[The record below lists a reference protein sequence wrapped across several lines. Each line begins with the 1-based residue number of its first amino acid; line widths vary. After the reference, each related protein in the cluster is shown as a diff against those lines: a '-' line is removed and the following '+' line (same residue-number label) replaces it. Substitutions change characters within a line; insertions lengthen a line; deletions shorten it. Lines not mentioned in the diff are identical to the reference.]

1 MKKAYTQCHSTGDS
15 TNMTLQVYSN
25 RPTMET
31 APDRGQSPISMTG
44 LLIPEV
50 QCQGSPSVLEH
61 VCGVSYL
68 ALCHTW
74 LPRECHTRGTH
85 SPQCPASSARERRRN
100 SCDRAPRPSAVHA
113 SYLHNDLS
121 SLLLLSL
128 SLVSISIKLFIIKL
142 CVGCYKLTGASI
154 IRGKQTDIIIAIL
167 HCPTGGRVI
176 NSIAANSIEEN

>member
-1 MKKAYTQCHSTGDS
+1 MTLQGILKPTNHGDS
-15 TNMTLQVYSN
+15 TRSGAKSN
-25 RPTMET
+25 IY
-31 APDRGQSPISMTG
+31 DR
-44 LLIPEV
+44 LPEV
-50 QCQGSPSVLEH
+50 QCQGSPSVLDH

-85 SPQCPASSARERRRN
+85 SPQCPASSDRERRRN